1 MDENENEKEGMHL
14 SDLIEDTLFDQWQN
28 LGNLELGTDEHLI
41 ASKALSEQTKVW
53 TEMTRVELE
62 FTDRMA
68 QRESD
73 ERMKELQMIDNRKT
87 NTKSLLIS
95 GLFRIFETAMT
106 LGSYDRWYHNGMEFE
121 KTGVVTSHTFSNLLK
136 SRKPNKL

>member
-95 GLFRIFETAMT
+95 GLFRIFETAMN